1 MSSFKEFMDDVKKLS
16 TQVLPVSMT
25 TLPEI
30 QLNLT
35 VAVRELLTPFSASV
49 DEKQKFSEKVANLV
63 QDEVFL
69 SEFSDRI
76 GEPLEHESEDEFV
89 KRGSE
94 TLRQMLYDKFGI
106 KD

>member
-1 MSSFKEFMDDVKKLS
+1 LKF
-16 TQVLPVSMT
+16 
-25 TLPEI
+25 TLPI
-30 QLNLT
+30 AALHSNLGQKSTTCDISLN
-35 VAVRELLTPFSASV
+35 SN